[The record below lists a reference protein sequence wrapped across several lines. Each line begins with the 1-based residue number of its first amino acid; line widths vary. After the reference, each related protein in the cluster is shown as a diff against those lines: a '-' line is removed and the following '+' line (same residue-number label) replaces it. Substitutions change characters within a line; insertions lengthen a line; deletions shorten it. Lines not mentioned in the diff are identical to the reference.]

1 MLRNDRGEFSAL
13 RSRLEMEVS
22 TASWLDRVIPRLI
35 FSCPFGLGWRSMH
48 GLPLARKVAIR
59 AHGVTPAGYL
69 RYLALES
76 KD

>member
-1 MLRNDRGEFSAL
+1 M
-13 RSRLEMEVS
+13 
-22 TASWLDRVIPRLI
+22 ASWLDRVIPRLI
-35 FSCPFGLGWRSMH
+35 FSCPFDLGWRSVH

-59 AHGVTPAGYL
+59 VHGVTSAGYL